1 MKKILLVLFLF
12 PYLLLAQDVRKAKKN
27 YDKAVEFYKNNQSKK
42 SEQFAL
48 SSIKADPNFNLSY
61 LLLGQ
66 IEEDRADVNGAI
78 DYYLQGLADDNPK
91 NAWGYWKVATLF
103 FDQGKYQEAKTN
115 YEHFLSFENQRE
127 KYIWLSNVGLR
138 NCNFAINSMQNPV
151 DFDPRNM
158 GAEIN
163 SQFEEYLP
171 SISADG
177 QLFVITRRA
186 PFIENI
192 VSEDFYVSVKK
203 DSSWTKSVNMGTAI
217 NSPGNEGAQCLSGD
231 GKILFFTACD
241 REDGFG
247 RCDIY
252 ASFKTNNG
260 WTKARNLGENINSA
274 SWESQPSISPDGRE
288 LYFVSNRS
296 GGIGDMDIWK
306 STLSEEGYFSK
317 PVNLGTQINTEF
329 DEMSP
334 FIHSD
339 NQTFYF
345 ASNGHVGMGDFDLFL
360 SRRKHPKSS
369 WSFPE
374 NLGYPIN
381 TYEVENSLIVASDG
395 KTAYYASDKS
405 GFGQEDIFWFSLPQ
419 EKSAQTV
426 AYLNTT
432 VKDANTKSPLNSKIQ
447 LIDLETGDV
456 LMESYTTER
465 GRGQKFTSLP
475 ANTNYALNVS
485 SDGYIFH
492 SENFYLSEE
501 SAQTALNLEVLLQK
515 IETGNSVVLNNIFFD
530 TDDYNLKAESDVELQ
545 KLVDFLDN
553 NPNINIEIEGHT
565 DNQGSESHNLLLSE
579 NRSKSVYDFLIN
591 NNIDPQRLSYKGFGD
606 SMPISTNET
615 DRGRSK
621 NRRTAFRIK

>member
-27 YDKAVEFYKNNQSKK
+27 YDKAVEFYKKNQSKK

-115 YEHFLSFENQRE
+115 YEHFLSFENKGE

-151 DFDPRNM
+151 DFDPKNM

-260 WTKARNLGENINSA
+260 WTKARNLG
-274 SWESQPSISPDGRE
+274 
-288 LYFVSNRS
+288 
-296 GGIGDMDIWK
+296 
-306 STLSEEGYFSK
+306 
-317 PVNLGTQINTEF
+317 
-329 DEMSP
+329 
-334 FIHSD
+334 
-339 NQTFYF
+339 
-345 ASNGHVGMGDFDLFL
+345 
-360 SRRKHPKSS
+360 
-369 WSFPE
+369 
-374 NLGYPIN
+374 
-381 TYEVENSLIVASDG
+381 
-395 KTAYYASDKS
+395 
-405 GFGQEDIFWFSLPQ
+405 
-419 EKSAQTV
+419 
-426 AYLNTT
+426 
-432 VKDANTKSPLNSKIQ
+432 
-447 LIDLETGDV
+447 
-456 LMESYTTER
+456 
-465 GRGQKFTSLP
+465 
-475 ANTNYALNVS
+475 
-485 SDGYIFH
+485 
-492 SENFYLSEE
+492 
-501 SAQTALNLEVLLQK
+501 
-515 IETGNSVVLNNIFFD
+515 
-530 TDDYNLKAESDVELQ
+530 
-545 KLVDFLDN
+545 
-553 NPNINIEIEGHT
+553 
-565 DNQGSESHNLLLSE
+565 
-579 NRSKSVYDFLIN
+579 
-591 NNIDPQRLSYKGFGD
+591 
-606 SMPISTNET
+606 
-615 DRGRSK
+615 
-621 NRRTAFRIK
+621 